1 MASKKHRVLLYTL
14 SGDTTLADSILD
26 GWGVRD
32 QIELVGIPHDVFV
45 PITEGAPDELAR
57 GCDAIVNEIAGIS
70 EAGAP
75 AVAASGARLFAS
87 LSIGVNHIA
96 TDALARDGVLA
107 TNCPGYCTEDVA
119 LHTVALMLDL
129 MRKVT
134 SSNRDVIAGRWDP
147 YFGYPVHRPS
157 TQTLGLVYFG
167 RIARAV
173 VPIARALG
181 MRVVVWAPTKSAA
194 ELASAGVEKADTLDE
209 LLTRADVVSLH
220 CPLIPETEHLIGA
233 RELALMGPD
242 SFLINTARGG
252 CVDEEALLGA
262 LETGTIRGCGLDCL
276 TRERDLSPTALAIA
290 RHPNAVV
297 TPHTAFASEE
307 SAEELMRMGLQ
318 SVRELLIEGRVPTYA
333 LNADG
338 VAAAMAGGVA
348 ASRAGAGAGEK
359 SVR

>member
-1 MASKKHRVLLYTL
+1 MTSKRHRVLLYTL
-14 SGDTTLADSILD
+14 SGDTTLAESILD
-26 GWGVRD
+26 GWDVLD

-70 EAGAP
+70 EAGASV
-75 AVAASGARLFAS
+75 VAASGARLFAS

-96 TDALARDGVLA
+96 ADALAREGVLA

-134 SSNRDVIAGRWDP
+134 ASNREVIEGRWNP

-173 VPIARALG
+173 APIVQALG
-181 MRVVVWAPTKSAA
+181 MRVVVWAPTKSAE
-194 ELASAGVEKADTLDE
+194 ELAAAGCEKAETLDE
-209 LLTRADVVSLH
+209 LLVDADVVSLH
-220 CPLIPETEHLIGA
+220 CPLIPETERLIGE

-262 LETGTIRGCGLDCL
+262 LEKGTIRGCGLDCL
-276 TRERDLSPTALAIA
+276 TRERDLTPTALAIA

-297 TPHTAFASEE
+297 TPHTAFASAE

-333 LNADG
+333 LNAP
-338 VAAAMAGGVA
+338 V
-348 ASRAGAGAGEK
+348 ASRA
-359 SVR
+359 

>member
-1 MASKKHRVLLYTL
+1 MTSKRHRVLLYTL
-14 SGDTTLADSILD
+14 SGDTTLAESILD
-26 GWGVRD
+26 GWDVLD
-32 QIELVGIPHDVFV
+32 QIELVGIPHEVFV

-70 EAGAP
+70 EAGASV
-75 AVAASGARLFAS
+75 VAASGARLFAS

-96 TDALARDGVLA
+96 ADALAREGVLA

-134 SSNRDVIAGRWDP
+134 ASNREVIEGRWDP

-173 VPIARALG
+173 APIAQALG
-181 MRVVVWAPTKSAA
+181 MRVVVWAPTKSAE
-194 ELASAGVEKADTLDE
+194 ELAAAGCEKAETLDE
-209 LLTRADVVSLH
+209 LLVDADVVSLH
-220 CPLIPETEHLIGA
+220 CPLIPETERLIGE

-262 LETGTIRGCGLDCL
+262 LEKGTIRGCGLDCL
-276 TRERDLSPTALAIA
+276 TRERDLTPTALAIA

-297 TPHTAFASEE
+297 TPHTAFASAE

-333 LNADG
+333 LNAP
-338 VAAAMAGGVA
+338 V
-348 ASRAGAGAGEK
+348 ASRA
-359 SVR
+359 

>member
-1 MASKKHRVLLYTL
+1 MASNKHRVLLYTL
-14 SGDTTLADSILD
+14 SGDTTLADAILD

-96 TDALARDGVLA
+96 TDALAREGVLA

-134 SSNRDVIAGRWDP
+134 ASNREVVEGRWDP

-157 TQTLGLVYFG
+157 TQALGLVYFG

-173 VPIARALG
+173 APIARALG